1 MKKIFLVIAGIVF
14 SLSLFAQ
21 SFDAT
26 HKIGIGVGSSFL
38 GLNTNMWVKGV
49 LVKDAYAS
57 PVPQLSYTFMA
68 DENIG
73 VGFAA
78 TYQFFYFDLFPI
90 DAQSSAVIM
99 KINRFNATFHLKYY
113 FINNNKLDVYA
124 GGRLGITYWQGNVS
138 FSQLN
143 DYISRIAPAFIS
155 DALISKVVPS
165 NLIFRKPFFAYQLNL
180 GGNVYVTKNIGLKIE
195 TGLGAPYWAM
205 TGLNLRL

>member
-1 MKKIFLVIAGIVF
+1 MKKIFLVLIFIVF

-26 HKIGIGVGSSFL
+26 HKIGLGVGSSFL
-38 GLNTNMWVKGV
+38 GLNTNLWVKGS

-57 PVPQLSYTFMA
+57 PVPQFSYTFMA
-68 DENIG
+68 DENVG

-78 TYQFFYFDLFPI
+78 TYQLFYFDLFPI

-113 FINNNKLDVYA
+113 FLNKDKFDVYA
-124 GGRLGITYWQGNVS
+124 AGRLGLTYWQGNVS

-143 DYISRIAPAFIS
+143 DYLSRIAPSFIS

-180 GGNVYVTKNIGLKIE
+180 GGNLYITKNIGFKME
-195 TGLGAPYWAM
+195 TGFGAAYWAM
-205 TGLNLRL
+205 TGLNLRF